1 MSKIDIRLARSDE
14 APAIS
19 ALVLEVFEAIVAP
32 YYGAEGRATFD
43 HEAAPEAM
51 AARLAAPLAEG
62 RTAPHARSRRDR
74 LKAYRLRMEQKAW
87 PGVWPRDWPGWRCP
101 TRWGSPPGSTRMP
114 GRCGPHSP
122 PGRGSSRS
130 AR

>member
-1 MSKIDIRLARSDE
+1 MSEIDIRLARSDE

-62 RTAPHARSRRDR
+62 RTALVAWATINGLTYRPMARRAAHA
-74 LKAYRLRMEQKAW
+74 A
-87 PGVWPRDWPGWRCP
+87 PRHER
-101 TRWGSPPGSTRMP
+101 
-114 GRCGPHSP
+114 
-122 PGRGSSRS
+122 
-130 AR
+130 